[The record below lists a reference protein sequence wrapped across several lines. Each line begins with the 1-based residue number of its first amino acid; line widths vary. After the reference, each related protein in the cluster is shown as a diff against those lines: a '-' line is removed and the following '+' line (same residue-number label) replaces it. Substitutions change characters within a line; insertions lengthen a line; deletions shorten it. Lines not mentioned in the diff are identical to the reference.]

1 MLTPAYKLTLG
12 RQVVDSTAEPR
23 ASTLVD
29 LAVTLDLDTP
39 ADGFTLVLGNVG
51 SLAATRG
58 DAVAI
63 DLGYADDGGLE
74 RVVAGTATVVD
85 ANLTTTRVTGIS
97 GASSLLAL
105 FVEQTFETKTAGA
118 IARDLA
124 GRAAPAV
131 EVARAEDGTLF
142 PLYVVD
148 GRRSA
153 WHHLADLAELCGFDL
168 YVGPD
173 GKLVFERFAGG
184 KTAHVF
190 EVGKHVLALEVLR
203 TPPLA
208 SRVEAWGES
217 PTASAGDD
225 AAAWLTRDFSGS
237 RGVAA
242 GGGSGSGSGSGP
254 LLLLERPALR
264 TRNAAAAA
272 ALAALTTVERRTL
285 RGRLTVLGRPQ
296 VHLGDAIHLRG
307 HADDSL
313 NTLFQVRSVTHRLTK
328 AAGFTTVIGFRSM
341 AAPAAPTAPA
351 GTGAGA

>member
-12 RQVVDSTAEPR
+12 RQVVDSTSQPR

-29 LAVTLDLDTP
+29 LRVELDLDTP

-51 SLAATRG
+51 SVGSLAAARG

-63 DLGYADDGGLE
+63 DLGYADGGGFE
-74 RVVAGTATVVD
+74 RVMVGTVTAVD
-85 ANLTTTRVTGIS
+85 ASLTTTRVTGVS
-97 GASSLLAL
+97 GAAALLAL
-105 FVEQTFETKTAGA
+105 FVEQTFEAKTAGA
-118 IARDLA
+118 IVRDLA
-124 GRAAPAV
+124 GRAVPAALG
-131 EVARAEDGTLF
+131 VARAEAGILF

-153 WHHLADLAELCGFDL
+153 WHHLGDLAELSGFDL
-168 YVGPD
+168 YVGAD

-184 KTAHVF
+184 PVAHVF
-190 EVGKHVLALEVLR
+190 EVGKHVLALDVLR

-225 AAAWLTRDFSGS
+225 AASWLTTDFSGS
-237 RGVAA
+237 RGVA
-242 GGGSGSGSGSGP
+242 GGSGSGP

-264 TRNAAAAA
+264 TRTAAATAA
-272 ALAALTTVERRTL
+272 SAALTTVERRTL

-296 VHLGDAIHLRG
+296 VHLGDAVHLRG
-307 HADDSL
+307 HADASL

-328 AAGFTTVIGFRSM
+328 AAGFTTTIGFRSI
-341 AAPAAPTAPA
+341 AVP
-351 GTGAGA
+351 GSGGAGA

>member
-12 RQVVDSTAEPR
+12 RQVVDSTQEPR

-29 LAVTLDLDTP
+29 LRVELDLDTP

-51 SLAATRG
+51 SLTAAKG

-74 RVVAGTATVVD
+74 RVMVGTVTAVD
-85 ANLTTTRVTGIS
+85 ANLTTTRVTGVS

-105 FVEQTFETKTAGA
+105 FVEESFEAKTAGA
-118 IARDLA
+118 ITRDLA
-124 GRAAPAV
+124 SRAAPAV
-131 EVARAEDGTLF
+131 AVARAEDGILF

-153 WHHLADLAELCGFDL
+153 WHHLGDLADLSGFDL
-168 YVGPD
+168 YVGAD

-184 KTAHVF
+184 RTAHVF
-190 EVGKHVLALEVLR
+190 EVGKHVLALDVLR
-203 TPPLA
+203 TPPRA

-225 AAAWLTRDFSGS
+225 AASWLTRDFSGS
-237 RGVAA
+237 RGAA
-242 GGGSGSGSGSGP
+242 GSGP

-264 TRNAAAAA
+264 TRTAAATAA
-272 ALAALTTVERRTL
+272 FAALTAIERRTL

-313 NTLFQVRSVTHRLTK
+313 NTVFQVRSVTHRLTK
-328 AAGFTTVIGFRSM
+328 AAGFITMIGFRSIAVPG
-341 AAPAAPTAPA
+341 AAA
-351 GTGAGA
+351 